1 MNPREQRIAII
12 ALAGLGV
19 IFYIIAASGQGTISR
34 FPLAAY
40 PILVIL
46 VGIAFLRQ
54 GGLKMAVIGYA
65 VTSILV
71 ILQFDTTI
79 QSVLENTA
87 IGALKSPGLAVTTAS
102 TMLLVYLM
110 DETGAL
116 KVVANVIKRQVV
128 GDEMQALY
136 IGLGFGSFLTCLGVT
151 TPTLFPPLLVSMGFT
166 PLQSIAIAVLGYDPT
181 TSFAILAIPITL
193 PAQTFGFSQIDFAF
207 KISLYLPLVSTAF
220 SLAILWLLGG
230 FKSIRKGLVPALL
243 AGITISLACLAFSTI
258 DLHYQYEV
266 IPIRVIGVLAGALTM
281 AALQVYERLKGGV
294 KLKPKPIGREE
305 LRCFS
310 PLIILL
316 LLAAFVSI
324 PQVGTYLN
332 NLPGELEVIHIGA
345 QKVDLDVLSQI
356 YTWIFIATGISFL
369 TLRPKREELSR
380 TRRVWLKRMPI
391 NVCISVLFFC
401 IAWVMAGSTINKI
414 LGDTFTIVF
423 GSAYIYAAASLGYIG
438 AVAAGSETTS
448 SILFYKIQRAAA
460 TNLNLGENGF
470 MTLFASHGVAGGV
483 ASAVTPSKIANSVN
497 TIAAG
502 KEVESIIMRRN
513 LLVSIIILILVAA
526 LAGILINLQV

>member
-1 MNPREQRIAII
+1 MDFKDQRIAFA

-19 IFYIIAASGQGTISR
+19 VFYALAASGQGTVWR

-46 VGIAFLRQ
+46 IGIAFLRQ
-54 GGLKMAVIGYA
+54 GGLKMAIIGYA
-65 VTSILV
+65 LTTVLV

-79 QSVLENTA
+79 QLAYENT
-87 IGALKSPGLAVTTAS
+87 IVGIFKSFGLALTSAA
-102 TMLLVYLM
+102 TMLMVYMM

-151 TPTLFPPLLVSMGFT
+151 TPTLFPPLLLSMGFT
-166 PLQSIAIAVLGYDPT
+166 PLQSVAVAVIGYDPT
-181 TSFAILAIPITL
+181 TSFAILGLPITL
-193 PAQTFGFSQIDFAF
+193 PAQTYGFSQIDFAY
-207 KISLYLPLVSTAF
+207 KISLYLPIVSTAF

-230 FKSIRKGLVPALL
+230 MKSIRKGLVPAVLSGL
-243 AGITISLACLAFSTI
+243 TISFACLIFSYI
-258 DLHYQYEV
+258 DYYYAYEV
-266 IPIRVIGVLAGALTM
+266 IPIRIIGVLAGALTM
-281 AALQVYERLKGGV
+281 VALHLYERVRGV
-294 KLKPKPIGREE
+294 KKEKAPPIGREE
-305 LRCFS
+305 IRSFS

-316 LLAAFVSI
+316 VLAAIVSI
-324 PQVGTYLN
+324 PQVGAYLSA
-332 NLPGELEVIHIGA
+332 LPGQLEVIHIGS

-356 YTWIFIATGISFL
+356 YTWIFIATGISYF
-369 TLRPKREELSR
+369 TLKPKADEFSR
-380 TRRVWLKRMPI
+380 TKKVWLKRMPI
-391 NVCISVLFFC
+391 NVAISVVFFC
-401 IAWVMAGSTINKI
+401 LAWVMAGSTINKV
-414 LGDTFTIVF
+414 LGDTFTLVF
-423 GSAYIYAAASLGYIG
+423 GTAYIYAASSLGYIG
-438 AVAAGSETTS
+438 AIAAGSETTS

-460 TNLNLGENGF
+460 TNLNLGDKGF

-483 ASAVTPSKIANSVN
+483 ASAVTPSKIAGSVN

-513 LLVSIIILILVAA
+513 LLISLIILALVSVF
-526 LAGILINLQV
+526 AGILISLQI

>member
-1 MNPREQRIAII
+1 MDFKDQRIAFA

-19 IFYIIAASGQGTISR
+19 VFYALAASGQGTVWR

-46 VGIAFLRQ
+46 IGIAFLRQ

-65 VTSILV
+65 LTTVLV

-79 QSVLENTA
+79 QVAFENT
-87 IGALKSPGLAVTTAS
+87 IVGVFKSFGLAITSAA
-102 TMLLVYLM
+102 TMLMVYLM

-151 TPTLFPPLLVSMGFT
+151 TPTLFPPLLLSMGFT
-166 PLQSIAIAVLGYDPT
+166 PLQSVAVLGYDPT
-181 TSFAILAIPITL
+181 TSFAILGLPITL
-193 PAQTFGFSQIDFAF
+193 PAQSYGFSQIDFAY
-207 KISLYLPLVSTAF
+207 KISLYLPIVSTAF

-230 FKSIRKGLVPALL
+230 MKSIRKGLVPAILSGL
-243 AGITISLACLAFSTI
+243 TISLACLTFSYI
-258 DLHYQYEV
+258 DFHYAYEI
-266 IPIRVIGVLAGALTM
+266 IPIRIIGVLAGALTM
-281 AALQVYERLKGGV
+281 LSLHLYERIRGV
-294 KLKPKPIGREE
+294 KKEKAPPIGREE

-316 LLAAFVSI
+316 ALAAIVSI
-324 PQVGTYLN
+324 PQVGSFLSA
-332 NLPGELEVIHIGA
+332 LPGQLEVIHVGA
-345 QKVDLDVLSQI
+345 QKVDLDILSQI
-356 YTWIFIATGISFL
+356 YTWIFIATGISYF
-369 TLRPKREELSR
+369 TLKPKSDELSR
-380 TRRVWLKRMPI
+380 TKKVWLQRMPI
-391 NVCISVLFFC
+391 NVAISVIFFC
-401 IAWVMAGSTINKI
+401 LAWVMAGSTINKV
-414 LGDTFTIVF
+414 LGDTFTLVF
-423 GSAYIYAAASLGYIG
+423 GAAYIYAASSLGYIG
-438 AVAAGSETTS
+438 AIAAGSETTS

-460 TNLNLGENGF
+460 TNLNLSESGF

-483 ASAVTPSKIANSVN
+483 ASAVTPSKIASSVN

-502 KEVESIIMRRN
+502 KEVESVIMRRN
-513 LLVSIIILILVAA
+513 LLISLIILALVA
-526 LAGILINLQV
+526 LFAGLLIGLGV

>member
-1 MNPREQRIAII
+1 
-12 ALAGLGV
+12 
-19 IFYIIAASGQGTISR
+19 
-34 FPLAAY
+34 
-40 PILVIL
+40 
-46 VGIAFLRQ
+46 
-54 GGLKMAVIGYA
+54 MAVIGYA
-65 VTSILV
+65 VTTILV
-71 ILQFDTTI
+71 ILQFDTSI

-87 IGALKSPGLAVTTAS
+87 VGALKSPGLALTTAA
-102 TMLLVYLM
+102 TMLMVYLM

-181 TSFAILAIPITL
+181 TSFAILGLPITL
-193 PAQTFGFSQIDFAF
+193 PAQSYGFSQIDFAY

-220 SLAILWLLGG
+220 SLAILWLIGG
-230 FKSIRKGLVPALL
+230 TKSIRKGIVPALL
-243 AGITISLACLAFSTI
+243 AGLTISFACLTFSYI
-258 DLHYQYEV
+258 DFYYMYEV
-266 IPIRVIGVLAGALTM
+266 IPIRIIGVLAGALTM
-281 AALQVYERLKGGV
+281 AALHVYERLKGA
-294 KLKPKPIGREE
+294 KKEKSEHIGREE

-324 PQVGTYLN
+324 PQVGDYLSR
-332 NLPGELEVIHIGA
+332 LPGELEVIHIGT
-345 QKVDLDVLSQI
+345 QKVDLDVFSQI
-356 YTWIFIATGISFL
+356 YTWIFVATGLSFI
-369 TLRPKREELSR
+369 TLKPKQEELTR
-380 TRRVWLKRMPI
+380 TKIVWIKRMPI
-391 NVCISVLFFC
+391 NVAISILFFC
-401 IAWVMAGSTINKI
+401 IAWVMA
-414 LGDTFTIVF
+414 DTFALVF

-438 AVAAGSETTS
+438 AIAAGSETTS

-460 TNLNLGENGF
+460 TNLNLGEKGF

-502 KEVESIIMRRN
+502 KEIESIIMRRN
-513 LLVSIIILILVAA
+513 LLISIIILALVAA
-526 LAGILINLQV
+526 LTGIFINLNV